1 MRVII
6 KAEIITVGTEILL
19 GDILNTNCRYL
30 SRELAAMGI
39 EMYYQITVGDNEERL
54 LKTLEE
60 SLNRSDI
67 VICTGGLGPTE
78 DDITKEVCAK
88 YFGYELELHKPSLD
102 AMIERFKHMNRV
114 PTKNNEKQAYFP
126 KEAYILKNDNGTAPG
141 CIMEKEGKM
150 IVVLPGPPREMESM
164 FENYVKPYLSK
175 LTDDVIE
182 SEVLRIIGVGESKV
196 ENDILD
202 IIDSQ
207 TNPTIA
213 TYAKG
218 YECTLR
224 ITAKAKSVEEAKELI
239 KPMSDEMK
247 RRFGQSLYATGETS
261 IEEVVSKMLVEN
273 NLKIAVAES
282 CTGGMVSASLINYP
296 GISSVFMEG
305 CVTYSNEAK
314 MKSLGVK
321 KETLDV
327 YGAVSD
333 KCAKEMAS
341 GVAARYNTN
350 IGIAT
355 TGIAGPDGG
364 TDEKPVG
371 LVYFGIYINGKVIS
385 KKYVFNGD
393 RQGVRERATR
403 TILNDLRLELLNM
416 EK

>member
-1 MRVII
+1 M

-141 CIMEKEGKM
+141 CIMEKESKM
-150 IVVLPGPPREMESM
+150 IVVLPGPPKEMESM

-261 IEEVVSKMLVEN
+261 IEEVVAKMLVEN

-333 KCAKEMAS
+333 NCAKEMAS

-350 IGIAT
+350 VGIAT
-355 TGIAGPDGG
+355 TGIAGPGGG

-371 LVYFGIYINGKVIS
+371 LVYFGIYINGKVIT

-393 RQGVRERATR
+393 RQGIRERATR

>member
-1 MRVII
+1 M

-88 YFGYELELHKPSLD
+88 YFGYKLELHKPSLD

-126 KEAYILKNDNGTAPG
+126 KEAYILKSDNGTAPG

-150 IVVLPGPPREMESM
+150 IVVLPGPPKEMESM

-261 IEEVVSKMLVEN
+261 IEEVVAKMLVEN

-333 KCAKEMAS
+333 NCAKEMAS

-350 IGIAT
+350 VGIAT
-355 TGIAGPDGG
+355 TGIAGPGGG

-371 LVYFGIYINGKVIS
+371 LVYFGIYINGKVIT

>member
-1 MRVII
+1 
-6 KAEIITVGTEILL
+6 
-19 GDILNTNCRYL
+19 
-30 SRELAAMGI
+30 
-39 EMYYQITVGDNEERL
+39 
-54 LKTLEE
+54 
-60 SLNRSDI
+60 
-67 VICTGGLGPTE
+67 
-78 DDITKEVCAK
+78 
-88 YFGYELELHKPSLD
+88 
-102 AMIERFKHMNRV
+102 MNRV

-150 IVVLPGPPREMESM
+150 IVVLPGPPKEMESM

-239 KPMSDEMK
+239 KPMSDAMK

-261 IEEVVSKMLVEN
+261 IEEVVAKMLVEN

-350 IGIAT
+350 VGIAT
-355 TGIAGPDGG
+355 TGIAGPGGG

-371 LVYFGIYINGKVIS
+371 LVYFGIYINGKVIT

-393 RQGVRERATR
+393 RQGIRERATR

>member
-1 MRVII
+1 M

-54 LKTLEE
+54 LKTLDE

-175 LTDDVIE
+175 LTNDVIE

-261 IEEVVSKMLVEN
+261 IEEVVSKILVEN

>member
-1 MRVII
+1 M

-54 LKTLEE
+54 LKTLKE

>member
-1 MRVII
+1 M

-19 GDILNTNCRYL
+19 GYILNTNCRYL

-150 IVVLPGPPREMESM
+150 IVVLPGPPKEMESM

-239 KPMSDEMK
+239 KPISDEMK

-261 IEEVVSKMLVEN
+261 IEEVVAKMLVEN

-333 KCAKEMAS
+333 NCAKEMAS

-350 IGIAT
+350 VGIAT
-355 TGIAGPDGG
+355 TGIAGPGGG

-371 LVYFGIYINGKVIS
+371 LVYFGIYINGKVIT

-393 RQGVRERATR
+393 RQGIRERATR

>member
-1 MRVII
+1 M

-54 LKTLEE
+54 LKTLKE

-150 IVVLPGPPREMESM
+150 IVVLPGPPREMEPM

-350 IGIAT
+350 VGIAT
-355 TGIAGPDGG
+355 TGIAGPGGG

-371 LVYFGIYINGKVIS
+371 LVYFGIYINGKVIT

>member
-1 MRVII
+1 MKV
-6 KAEIITVGTEILL
+6 EIITVGTEILL

-54 LKTLEE
+54 LKTLDE

-150 IVVLPGPPREMESM
+150 IVVLPGPPKEMESM

-261 IEEVVSKMLVEN
+261 IEEVVAKMLVEN

-333 KCAKEMAS
+333 NCAKEMAS

-350 IGIAT
+350 VGIAT
-355 TGIAGPDGG
+355 TGIAGPGGG

>member
-1 MRVII
+1 M

-30 SRELAAMGI
+30 ARELATMGI
-39 EMYYQITVGDNEERL
+39 ELYYQITVGDNEERL

-60 SLNRSDI
+60 SLSRSDM

-78 DDITKEVCAK
+78 DDMTKETCAK
-88 YFGYELELHKPSLD
+88 FFGYDLVLHQPSLD
-102 AMIERFKHMNRV
+102 QMMDRFKKLGKI

-126 KEAYILKNDNGTAPG
+126 KEAYVLKNDNGTAPG
-141 CIMEKEGKM
+141 CIMEKNGKI
-150 IVVLPGPPREMESM
+150 IVVLPGPPREMEPM
-164 FENYVKPYLSK
+164 FENLVKPYLSK
-175 LTDDVIE
+175 YTEDVIE
-182 SEVLRIIGVGESKV
+182 SEVLRIVGVGESQV

-202 IIDSQ
+202 IIDAQ

-224 ITAKAKSVEEAKELI
+224 ITAKAKTVEEARNLI

-247 RRFGQSLYATGETS
+247 RRFKENLYATGETTM
-261 IEEVVSKMLVEN
+261 EEVVAKQLVDK

-296 GISSVFMEG
+296 GISSVLMEG

-314 MKSLGVK
+314 IKTLGVK
-321 KETLDV
+321 PETLET
-327 YGAVSD
+327 YGAVSSQ
-333 KCAKEMAS
+333 CAEEMAI
-341 GVAARYNTN
+341 GVAKRHNTN
-350 IGIAT
+350 IGIST
-355 TGIAGPDGG
+355 TGIAGPEGG
-364 TDEKPVG
+364 SDEKPVG

-385 KKYVFNGD
+385 KKYNFFGD
-393 RQGVRERATR
+393 RQGIRNRATK
-403 TILNDLRLELLNM
+403 TLLNDLRMELLNL

>member
-1 MRVII
+1 M

-355 TGIAGPDGG
+355 TGIAGPEGG

>member
-1 MRVII
+1 M

-54 LKTLEE
+54 LKTLDE

-305 CVTYSNEAK
+305 CVTFSNEAK

-350 IGIAT
+350 VGIAT
-355 TGIAGPDGG
+355 TGIAGPGGG

-371 LVYFGIYINGKVIS
+371 LVYFGIYINGKVIT

-403 TILNDLRLELLNM
+403 TILNDLRSELLNM

>member
-1 MRVII
+1 M

-247 RRFGQSLYATGETS
+247 RRFGQSLYATGEAS

>member
-1 MRVII
+1 M

-88 YFGYELELHKPSLD
+88 YFGYKLELHKPSLD

-150 IVVLPGPPREMESM
+150 IVVLPGPPKEMESM

-261 IEEVVSKMLVEN
+261 IEEVVAKMLVEN

-350 IGIAT
+350 VGIAT
-355 TGIAGPDGG
+355 TGIAGPGGG

-371 LVYFGIYINGKVIS
+371 LVYFGIYINGKVIT

>member
-1 MRVII
+1 M

-19 GDILNTNCRYL
+19 GYILNTNCRYL

-150 IVVLPGPPREMESM
+150 IVVLPGPPKEMESM

-182 SEVLRIIGVGESKV
+182 SEVLRIIGVGESKI

-239 KPMSDEMK
+239 KPISDEMK

-261 IEEVVSKMLVEN
+261 IEEVVAKMLVEN

-333 KCAKEMAS
+333 NCAKEMAS

-350 IGIAT
+350 VGIAT
-355 TGIAGPDGG
+355 TGIAGPGGG

-371 LVYFGIYINGKVIS
+371 LVYFGIYINGKVIT

-393 RQGVRERATR
+393 RQGIRERATR

>member
-1 MRVII
+1 M

-54 LKTLEE
+54 LKTLKE

-371 LVYFGIYINGKVIS
+371 LVYFGIYINGKVIT

>member
-1 MRVII
+1 M

-19 GDILNTNCRYL
+19 GDILNTNSRYL

-88 YFGYELELHKPSLD
+88 YFGYELELHKSSLD

-126 KEAYILKNDNGTAPG
+126 KEAYVLKNDNGTAPG

-150 IVVLPGPPREMESM
+150 IVVLPGPPKEMESM

-224 ITAKAKSVEEAKELI
+224 ITAKAQSVEEAKELI
-239 KPMSDEMK
+239 KPRSDE
-247 RRFGQSLYATGETS
+247 
-261 IEEVVSKMLVEN
+261 
-273 NLKIAVAES
+273 
-282 CTGGMVSASLINYP
+282 MVSASLINYP

-327 YGAVSD
+327 YGAVSPE
-333 KCAKEMAS
+333 CAKEMAS

-350 IGIAT
+350 VGIAT
-355 TGIAGPDGG
+355 TGIAGPGGG

-371 LVYFGIYINGKVIS
+371 LVYFGIYINGKVIT

-393 RQGVRERATR
+393 RQGIRERATR

>member
-1 MRVII
+1 M

-54 LKTLEE
+54 LKTLDE

-296 GISSVFMEG
+296 GIYSVFMEG

-341 GVAARYNTN
+341 GVAAIYNTN

>member
-1 MRVII
+1 M

-88 YFGYELELHKPSLD
+88 YFGYELGLHKPSLD

-150 IVVLPGPPREMESM
+150 IVVLPGPPKEMESM

-261 IEEVVSKMLVEN
+261 IEEVVAKMLVEN

-305 CVTYSNEAK
+305 CVTYSNEVK

-350 IGIAT
+350 VGIAT
-355 TGIAGPDGG
+355 TGIAGPGGG

-371 LVYFGIYINGKVIS
+371 LVYFGIYINGKVIT

-393 RQGVRERATR
+393 RQGIRERATR

>member
-1 MRVII
+1 M

-19 GDILNTNCRYL
+19 GYILNTNCRYL

-150 IVVLPGPPREMESM
+150 IVVLPGPPKEMESM

-182 SEVLRIIGVGESKV
+182 SEVLRIIGVGESKI

-261 IEEVVSKMLVEN
+261 IEEVVAKMLVEN

-333 KCAKEMAS
+333 NCAKEMAS

-350 IGIAT
+350 VGIAT
-355 TGIAGPDGG
+355 TGIAGPGGG

-371 LVYFGIYINGKVIS
+371 LVYFGIYINGKVIT

-393 RQGVRERATR
+393 RQGIRERATR

>member
-1 MRVII
+1 M

-102 AMIERFKHMNRV
+102 AMIERFKRMNRV

>member
-1 MRVII
+1 M

-150 IVVLPGPPREMESM
+150 IVVLPGPPKEMESM

>member
-1 MRVII
+1 MKV
-6 KAEIITVGTEILL
+6 EIITVGTEILL

-102 AMIERFKHMNRV
+102 AMIERFKYMNRV

-150 IVVLPGPPREMESM
+150 IVVLPGPPKEMESM

-261 IEEVVSKMLVEN
+261 IEEVVAKMLVEN

-350 IGIAT
+350 VGIAT
-355 TGIAGPDGG
+355 TGIAGPGGG

>member
-1 MRVII
+1 M

-54 LKTLEE
+54 LKTLDE

-150 IVVLPGPPREMESM
+150 IVVLPGPPREMEPM

-247 RRFGQSLYATGETS
+247 RRFGQSLYATGEAS

>member
-1 MRVII
+1 M

-150 IVVLPGPPREMESM
+150 IVVLPGPPKEMESM

-261 IEEVVSKMLVEN
+261 IEEVVAKMLVEN

-282 CTGGMVSASLINYP
+282 CTGGMISASLINYP

-350 IGIAT
+350 VGIAT

-393 RQGVRERATR
+393 RQGIRERATR

>member
-1 MRVII
+1 M

-150 IVVLPGPPREMESM
+150 IVVLPGPPKEMESM

-282 CTGGMVSASLINYP
+282 CTGGMVSSALIDYP

-350 IGIAT
+350 VGIAT
-355 TGIAGPDGG
+355 TGIAGPGGG

-371 LVYFGIYINGKVIS
+371 LVYFGIYINGKVIT

-393 RQGVRERATR
+393 RQGIRERATR

>member
-1 MRVII
+1 M

-39 EMYYQITVGDNEERL
+39 EMYYQITVGDNEARL
-54 LKTLEE
+54 LSTLEE

-88 YFGYELELHKPSLD
+88 YFGYDLVLHKPSLD
-102 AMIERFKHMNRV
+102 AMMERFKRMNRI

-141 CIMEKEGKM
+141 CIMEKNGKM
-150 IVVLPGPPREMESM
+150 IVVLPGPPREMEPM

-175 LTDDVIE
+175 FTDEVIE

-202 IIDSQ
+202 IIDTQ

-224 ITAKAKSVEEAKELI
+224 ITAKAKTVEEARALI

-261 IEEVVSKMLVEN
+261 IEEVVAKYLVDN
-273 NLKIAVAES
+273 DLKIAVAES
-282 CTGGMVSASLINYP
+282 CTGGLVSASLINYP

-321 KETLDV
+321 QETLDV
-327 YGAVSD
+327 YGAVSSQ
-333 KCAKEMAS
+333 CAEEMAA
-341 GVAARYNTN
+341 GVAKRYNTN

-364 TDEKPVG
+364 TYEKPVG

-385 KKYVFNGD
+385 KKYIFNGN
-393 RQGVRERATR
+393 RQGIRVRAAN
-403 TILNDLRLELLNM
+403 TILNDLRLELLNT

>member
-1 MRVII
+1 M

-88 YFGYELELHKPSLD
+88 YFGYKLELHKPSLD

-150 IVVLPGPPREMESM
+150 IVVLPGPPKEMESM

-261 IEEVVSKMLVEN
+261 IEEVVAKMLVEN

>member
-1 MRVII
+1 M

-30 SRELAAMGI
+30 SRELADMGI

-150 IVVLPGPPREMESM
+150 IVVLPGPPKEMESM

-261 IEEVVSKMLVEN
+261 IEEVVAKMLVEN

-321 KETLDV
+321 KETLDI

-350 IGIAT
+350 VGIAT
-355 TGIAGPDGG
+355 TGIAGPGGG

>member
-1 MRVII
+1 M

-88 YFGYELELHKPSLD
+88 YFGYELGLHKQSLD

-150 IVVLPGPPREMESM
+150 IVVLPGPPKEMESM

-261 IEEVVSKMLVEN
+261 IEEVVAKMLVEN

-333 KCAKEMAS
+333 NCAKEMAS

-350 IGIAT
+350 VGIAT
-355 TGIAGPDGG
+355 TGIAGPGGG

-371 LVYFGIYINGKVIS
+371 LVYFGIYINGKVIT

-393 RQGVRERATR
+393 RQGIRERATR

>member
-1 MRVII
+1 M

-141 CIMEKEGKM
+141 CIMEKEGKI

-341 GVAARYNTN
+341 GVAARYNIN
-350 IGIAT
+350 VGIAT
-355 TGIAGPDGG
+355 TGIAGPGGG

>member
-1 MRVII
+1 M

-54 LKTLEE
+54 LKTLDE

-282 CTGGMVSASLINYP
+282 CTGGMGSASLINYP

-327 YGAVSD
+327 YGAVSPE
-333 KCAKEMAS
+333 CAKEMAS

>member
-1 MRVII
+1 M

-150 IVVLPGPPREMESM
+150 IVVLPGPPKEMESM

-247 RRFGQSLYATGETS
+247 RRFGQSLYPTGETS
-261 IEEVVSKMLVEN
+261 IEEVVAKMLVEN

-333 KCAKEMAS
+333 NCAKEMAS

-350 IGIAT
+350 VGIAT
-355 TGIAGPDGG
+355 TGIAGPGGG

-371 LVYFGIYINGKVIS
+371 LVYFGIYINGKVIT

-393 RQGVRERATR
+393 RQGIRERATR